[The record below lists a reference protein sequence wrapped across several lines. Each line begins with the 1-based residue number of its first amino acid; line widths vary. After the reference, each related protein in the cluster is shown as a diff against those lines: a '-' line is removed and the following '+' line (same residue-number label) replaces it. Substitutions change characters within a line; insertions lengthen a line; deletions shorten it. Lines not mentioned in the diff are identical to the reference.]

1 MLLFSDEIKRSMSK
15 GKESKKR
22 EIGKGGRY
30 AKPFSAPKAYIFDQT
45 FFKSLMGKVKEKEV
59 I

>member
-30 AKPFSAPKAYIFDQT
+30 AKPFDARVVAK
-45 FFKSLMGKVKEKEV
+45 
-59 I
+59 

>member
-1 MLLFSDEIKRSMSK
+1 MLFFMDKIKRSKSK

-30 AKPFSAPKAYIFDQT
+30 AKPFGARVVAK
-45 FFKSLMGKVKEKEV
+45 
-59 I
+59 